1 MNVNTKGSSLAVGTA
16 RGTYAFPTTFAQQR
30 LWFLEQ
36 LQPGGTSYLIPWFL
50 RATGKLDI
58 AALARSLNQVIERHE
73 ILRTTFS
80 WKERMPVQVVHPAL
94 TLEVPVRD
102 LSACRNPVREAAN
115 LAREEARRPLDLERG
130 PLVRAQLLRLSEEDH
145 VLLLTVH
152 HIIFD
157 GGSRRT
163 LVRELRAFYEAN
175 CTGKMAQLPPP
186 KLQYADYAVWQRKH
200 CQGAT
205 LESHLAYW
213 RKQLAGLPASLEL
226 ATDHPRQAVQ
236 SFNGAKLPIAIS
248 KDLAGRLTSFSRSRG
263 ATLFMTLLAAFQTL
277 LCRYSNQDDIV
288 VGTPIANRNRAEL
301 EDMVGF
307 FANTLALR
315 TRFTEGASF
324 EDVLAQVKETTL
336 GAYDHQDLPFEKL
349 VEEIQPE
356 RNLSHNPLF
365 QVLFSLQNLVRPD
378 FELPGLKLCF
388 MDLEQIAAKFD
399 ISVFLSESLE
409 GIGGRFEY
417 NTDLFDRETIERMVV
432 HYRKLLETVVTS
444 PEIQVSDIPLLT
456 EGERQRVLT
465 EWNATASDYP
475 RDRCLHQLIE
485 EQAAR
490 TPHAIAV
497 RMGEE
502 KISYGSLNERANQL
516 AWALRK
522 RGAQPGQRVGIC
534 VERSINMMVGLVGI
548 MKSGAAY
555 VPLDPGYPAERIK
568 LILEGGQPAV
578 MITQESIA
586 ATLPRTDARLLSIDS
601 DWPEIG
607 KESTAPPS
615 NTAAPED
622 LVYVIFTSG
631 STGKPKG
638 VEIRHR
644 SVVNL
649 LTFMAAEL
657 DMGPRDVFPALA
669 SFAFDMS
676 IPELYLALISGG
688 QVVLADRYLAGDG
701 AALSELLLKTGATII
716 HATPTTWSLLLQAG
730 FTGKGYK
737 RAIGAEAVAQNLC
750 DRLLAADPSLYN
762 VSGPTETT
770 VWSTFHRFAGKG
782 EPVTV
787 GRPLA
792 NTQVYVLDKKL
803 QPVPLG
809 VTGEI
814 YIAGDGVARGYLN
827 RADLTQEKF
836 LPDAFSDRPGAVMY
850 KTGDLGRFLRDGR
863 IDFLGRADN
872 QIKLRGYR
880 IELGEIESAL
890 NQHASVRECVV
901 SAREDEG
908 SQRLVA
914 YVIPVSDHAV
924 NASELRAWLK
934 QRLPEYMVPAAIVE
948 LHAFP
953 LTPNGKLDRQALP
966 RPEYARPE
974 LETESQLARTPT
986 EEVLS
991 AIWSDVMKLSPI
1003 DVDRNFFELGGH
1015 SLLATQVVA
1024 RIREVFQVEVPL
1036 RALFESPTIAGLAE
1050 KISALQGA
1058 AHGFEAPPLKP
1069 VRRNQA
1075 LPLSFAQQRLWF
1087 LDKLEPNNPLY
1098 NVPQVMRLKGALDS
1112 AALER
1117 ALNQVI
1123 ARHESLRTTFPTVD
1137 GSSVQ
1142 QIAQS
1147 LRLALNQTDLTTL
1160 PEAVR
1165 ETEARRLAL
1174 AEISQPFNLDRGPLV
1189 RAVLIG
1195 CGQQDH
1201 VFVLNTHHI
1210 ISDRWSMNRLWQ
1222 EIVEAYE
1229 GQVSGRPLTPARLAI
1244 QYADYSVW
1252 QREYLSGQ
1260 ILETQLSYWKQ
1271 TLGGAPA
1278 SLDLPTDRPWPARP
1292 SFRGSRQTVILPKQL
1307 SKELEALGRR
1317 EGATLFMTLLAAFNV
1332 LLMRYCGQDDI
1343 VVGSPIAGRT
1353 RPELEKVIGFFVNTL
1368 VLRTRLEGNPSF
1380 RQLLGQVRETAMA
1393 AYAHQDVPFEK
1404 LVEELKPERDL
1415 SRNPLFQVM
1424 FVLQNVPLSASKLTG
1439 VEVSSFSLPGESSK
1453 FDLTLIALES
1463 AEGLRTTLEYNT
1475 DVFDAT
1481 TIERL
1486 MRHFQ
1491 VLLR

>member
-213 RKQLAGLPASLEL
+213 RKELAGAPASLEL
-226 ATDHPRQAVQ
+226 PTDRPRPRVQ
-236 SFNGAKLPIAIS
+236 SFNGAKLPFAIPE
-248 KDLAGRLTSFSRSRG
+248 DLAGRLSSFSRSRG
-263 ATLFMTLLAAFQTL
+263 ATLFMTLLRAFQTL
-277 LCRYSNQDDIV
+277 LSRWSNQDDIV
-288 VGTPIANRNRAEL
+288 VGTPIANRNRAEV
-301 EDMVGF
+301 EDMMGF

-315 TRFTEGASF
+315 TRFMEGASF
-324 EDVLAQVKETTL
+324 EDVLAQVRETTL

-378 FELPGLKLCF
+378 FELPGLKLRF

-399 ISVFLSESLE
+399 ISVFLSESPE
-409 GIGGRFEY
+409 RMNGRLEY

-432 HYRKLLETVVTS
+432 HYRKLLETVVAS
-444 PEIQVSDIPLLT
+444 PEIRVSDIPLLS
-456 EGERQRVLT
+456 EGERRQVLT
-465 EWNATASDYP
+465 EWNATQSDYP

-502 KISYGSLNERANQL
+502 EISYGSLNERANQL

-522 RGAQPGQRVGIC
+522 RGAGPGERVGIC
-534 VERSINMMVGLVGI
+534 LERSIPMMVALLGI

-555 VPLDPGYPAERIK
+555 VPLDPGYPAERIR
-568 LILEGGQPAV
+568 LILEDGQPAV
-578 MITQESIA
+578 LITQESLA
-586 ATLPRTDARLLSIDS
+586 RTLPPTDAQLVFIDS
-601 DWPEIG
+601 HWPEIA
-607 KESTAPPS
+607 KESTAAPP
-615 NTAAPED
+615 NTATPED

-631 STGKPKG
+631 STGRPKG

-657 DMGPRDVFPALA
+657 EMGPRDVFPALA

-688 QVVLADRYLAGDG
+688 QVVLADRYMAGDG

-863 IDFLGRADN
+863 IDFLGRADH
-872 QIKLRGYR
+872 QVKLRGYR

-890 NQHASVRECVV
+890 HQHASVRECVV
-901 SAREDEG
+901 SAGEDVRG

-914 YVIPVSDHAV
+914 YVIPVSDRAV
-924 NASELRAWLK
+924 NVAELRAWLK
-934 QRLPEYMVPAAIVE
+934 QRLPEYMVPAALVP
-948 LHAFP
+948 LKAFP
-953 LTPNGKLDRQALP
+953 LTPNGKVDRQALP
-966 RPEYARPE
+966 QPE
-974 LETESQLARTPT
+974 S
-986 EEVLS
+986 
-991 AIWSDVMKLSPI
+991 
-1003 DVDRNFFELGGH
+1003 
-1015 SLLATQVVA
+1015 
-1024 RIREVFQVEVPL
+1024 
-1036 RALFESPTIAGLAE
+1036 
-1050 KISALQGA
+1050 
-1058 AHGFEAPPLKP
+1058 
-1069 VRRNQA
+1069 VR
-1075 LPLSFAQQRLWF
+1075 
-1087 LDKLEPNNPLY
+1087 LEPEP
-1098 NVPQVMRLKGALDS
+1098 
-1112 AALER
+1112 
-1117 ALNQVI
+1117 
-1123 ARHESLRTTFPTVD
+1123 
-1137 GSSVQ
+1137 
-1142 QIAQS
+1142 
-1147 LRLALNQTDLTTL
+1147 
-1160 PEAVR
+1160 
-1165 ETEARRLAL
+1165 
-1174 AEISQPFNLDRGPLV
+1174 
-1189 RAVLIG
+1189 
-1195 CGQQDH
+1195 
-1201 VFVLNTHHI
+1201 
-1210 ISDRWSMNRLWQ
+1210 
-1222 EIVEAYE
+1222 
-1229 GQVSGRPLTPARLAI
+1229 
-1244 QYADYSVW
+1244 
-1252 QREYLSGQ
+1252 
-1260 ILETQLSYWKQ
+1260 
-1271 TLGGAPA
+1271 
-1278 SLDLPTDRPWPARP
+1278 
-1292 SFRGSRQTVILPKQL
+1292 
-1307 SKELEALGRR
+1307 
-1317 EGATLFMTLLAAFNV
+1317 
-1332 LLMRYCGQDDI
+1332 
-1343 VVGSPIAGRT
+1343 
-1353 RPELEKVIGFFVNTL
+1353 
-1368 VLRTRLEGNPSF
+1368 
-1380 RQLLGQVRETAMA
+1380 
-1393 AYAHQDVPFEK
+1393 
-1404 LVEELKPERDL
+1404 
-1415 SRNPLFQVM
+1415 
-1424 FVLQNVPLSASKLTG
+1424 
-1439 VEVSSFSLPGESSK
+1439 
-1453 FDLTLIALES
+1453 
-1463 AEGLRTTLEYNT
+1463 
-1475 DVFDAT
+1475 
-1481 TIERL
+1481 
-1486 MRHFQ
+1486 
-1491 VLLR
+1491 